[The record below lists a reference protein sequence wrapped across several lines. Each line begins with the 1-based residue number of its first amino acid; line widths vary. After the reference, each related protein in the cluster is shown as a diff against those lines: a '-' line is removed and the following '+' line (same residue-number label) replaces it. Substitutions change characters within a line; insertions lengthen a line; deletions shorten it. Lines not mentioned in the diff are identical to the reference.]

1 MRDAQAEAKRLL
13 LLKYSNRWVWD
24 IFMEDAR
31 TFAVR
36 TQIAKYG
43 HFAKRAGYSVCFGK
57 RRDKSSRPK
66 KKKKREREKR
76 SENAYLLYR
85 LFFFKTKGV

>member
-1 MRDAQAEAKRLL
+1 
-13 LLKYSNRWVWD
+13 
-24 IFMEDAR
+24 MEDAR

-43 HFAKRAGYSVCFGK
+43 HFAKLKWLVILYVFAKDERKAV
-57 RRDKSSRPK
+57 DQ

-76 SENAYLLYR
+76 NENAYLLYR